1 YGKEITFLQWFIFA
15 FPISLTLLLIC
26 WVYLTRFAFVFRQKE
41 FPGGKMEIKK
51 QLKALGKISPEEKTV
66 LIVFICMALAWISRS
81 FIIERFV
88 PAIDDTIIAI
98 FFSILLFLLPTSKKG
113 EKMIS
118 WRDAVKLP
126 WGITI

>member
-1 YGKEITFLQWFIFA
+1 
-15 FPISLTLLLIC
+15 
-26 WVYLTRFAFVFRQKE
+26 LTRFAFVFRQKE

-81 FIIERFV
+81 FIIESFV
-88 PAIDDTIIAI
+88 PAIYDTIIAI

-126 WGITI
+126 WGITILYGGGMAIALGFESSGLALWLGNQL